1 MSSGVTRVI
10 LGRTARIPL
19 KRRTQ
24 DIRQHGT
31 HRELT
36 RRARLRGAS
45 LRRLDLDAII
55 VPGSRPA
62 ANLDHAVT
70 LARAAG
76 CWLLVVCSQRLRG
89 TEVKEFLAERSFRKA
104 IVIDLPP
111 GYSHDLLE
119 FPELRSIEKE
129 LPLECTYY
137 STDLSMKR
145 NIGLVLAKMMGWQR
159 IFFLDDDIRDIA
171 YPNLQTTIDMLGSFP
186 AVGMWVTDFP
196 DNSIVCHA
204 NRETKGSQDVFVSGA
219 ALAINCDGDI
229 GFFPDIYNEDWL
241 FFFDNA
247 ANGRL
252 ANSSLEATQL
262 AYYPFSNEKRAAW
275 QEFGDVLA
283 EGLYALLHLGQ
294 SVKNATP
301 DYWANFL
308 EARRNFLEA
317 ILTRSE
323 SADLEIRDDVVA
335 SVTSALKSL
344 GQIDAALC
352 YRYIQA
358 WQADLRQWKR
368 RMAEVPA
375 DLPLKDA
382 LAELGLSPTATA
394 DRLWRFLPHWDLPK
408 PTITAGPVSIPQID
422 TMKGLAPPVMEHRH
436 QPGPRPAGAAEAAPG
451 RHRKPRDKTK
461 QPIAWSWRVPW
472 ATRRARIATVA
483 PTSAPASVIQTDF
496 VPPAIKESAAL
507 V

>member
-1 MSSGVTRVI
+1 MRNGVTRAI
-10 LGRTARIPL
+10 LGRAPGIAL
-19 KRRTQ
+19 KRRAQ

-31 HRELT
+31 HGEIT

-45 LRRLDLDAII
+45 RRGLELDAII

-62 ANLDHAVT
+62 TNLDHAVM
-70 LARAAG
+70 LAKAAG

-89 TEVKEFLAERSFRKA
+89 PEVKEFLAERSFRKA

-111 GYSHDLLE
+111 GYSHKLLE

-129 LPLECTYY
+129 LPPECNYY
-137 STDLSMKR
+137 TTDLSMKR

-159 IFFLDDDIRDIA
+159 VFFLDDDIRDIA
-171 YPNLQTTIDMLGSFP
+171 HPNLQTTIDMLGSFP
-186 AVGMWVTDFP
+186 AVGMRVTDFP

-247 ANGRL
+247 SNGRL
-252 ANSSLEATQL
+252 ANSCLEATQL
-262 AYYPFSNEKRAAW
+262 AYYPFASEKRAAW

-283 EGLYALLHLGQ
+283 EGLYALLHLGR
-294 SVKNATP
+294 SVKDATP

-308 EARRNFLEA
+308 EARRSFLEA

-323 SADLEIRDDVVA
+323 SADLEIRDDVVS

-352 YRYIQA
+352 HRYVQA

-375 DLPLKDA
+375 DLPLQDA
-382 LAELGLSPTATA
+382 LTELGLSPTATA
-394 DRLWRFLPHWDLPK
+394 DRLWRILPNWDLPK
-408 PTITAGPVSIPQID
+408 ATITAGPVSIPQIH
-422 TMKGLAPPVMEHRH
+422 TVKGLAPPAMVH
-436 QPGPRPAGAAEAAPG
+436 QPKPRPARAAEAAPG
-451 RHRKPRDKTK
+451 RHRKPRDKAK

-472 ATRRARIATVA
+472 TARRAQVAAVA
-483 PTSAPASVIQTDF
+483 PSAPASVMRTDF
-496 VPPAIKESAAL
+496 APPAIEETAAL